1 MRILLTVCLIIFTL
15 GIKAQDLTNRY
26 YATDNFTKVVA
37 GKQLNIILVESDS
50 SYIFIKNEDFMPEK
64 FSFTIKDSVLRVN
77 AKGIKNSTIDMELGT
92 PNFEELFMSGAGDIQ
107 TKDEIKGKKLYVE
120 LSGAS
125 SAKLTL
131 NYNQL
136 TAQISGASDLIL
148 KGSVDSIYVHSSG
161 ASDFSAFEVKNIYA
175 SVQASGASDVKL
187 NTDST
192 IVADLSGSSSLK
204 YKKDPKYKKIN
215 SNESVWINEDHSGI
229 HVSENEDTIRLKTG
243 NGRNEIVIIDN
254 GNRIDIK
261 KRKIT
266 GDNYFKGNWSGLEF
280 GINGYLTPS
289 RSIDMPQGYEFMELK
304 YEKSVNFNINFF
316 QQSFNLIGNRFGV
329 LTGMGLQWYNYR
341 FNNNVVL
348 TNDSNKLGGYLDNDA
363 NKSYLKSKL
372 TASYLVVPVI
382 LEFQTNP
389 YHNSNSF
396 HISAGVIGGIRL
408 GSHTKQIFE
417 NNGSANKP
425 KMYDSFYLQPFRLD
439 ATARIGWGP
448 INIYANYSLME
459 MFRKDKG
466 PVLYP
471 FTLGLVLPFT

>member
-1 MRILLTVCLIIFTL
+1 MRNLLILGLIIFSL
-15 GIKAQDLTNRY
+15 GLKAQDLSNRY

-37 GKQLNIILVESDS
+37 GKQLNIILVQSDS
-50 SYIFIKNEDFMPEK
+50 SYIFIKNEDFIPEK

-77 AKGIKNSTIDMELGT
+77 AKGLKNSTIDMELGT
-92 PNFEELFMSGAGDIQ
+92 PNFEELFMSGAGDLK
-107 TKDEIKGKKLYVE
+107 TKDQINGKKLYVE

-125 SAKLTL
+125 SAKLNL
-131 NYNQL
+131 NYYQL

-148 KGSVDSIYVHSSG
+148 KGRTDSIYVHSSG
-161 ASDFSAFEVKNIYA
+161 ASDFNAFEMENTYA

-215 SNESVWINEDHSGI
+215 SNESVWVDEGHSGI
-229 HVSENEDTIRLKTG
+229 HVSENEDTIRLNTG
-243 NGRNEIVIIDN
+243 NGQNEIVIIDN
-254 GNRIDIK
+254 GDGIDIK
-261 KRKIT
+261 KNKVT
-266 GDNYFKGNWSGLEF
+266 GDNFFKGNWAGLEL
-280 GINGYLTPS
+280 GVNGYLTPS
-289 RSIDMPQGYEFMELK
+289 GSIDMPQGYEFMELK

-341 FNNNVVL
+341 FSDNVVL
-348 TNDSNKLGGYLDNDA
+348 TNDSNKLGGYLDNNV

-408 GSHTKQIFE
+408 GSHTKLIYDE
-417 NNGSANKP
+417 NGSAYKP
-425 KMYDSFYLQPFRLD
+425 KEYNDFYLQPFRLD

-448 INIYANYSLME
+448 VNIYANYSLME

-471 FTLGLVLPFT
+471 FTVGLVLPFT